1 MTNMDDLKKFLEKYW
16 GAVLGALIAIILL
29 CTGAYRLLVTIAIIA
44 LGIWAGNYYQHYKDN
59 IKNKLKKFI
68 DKM

>member
-1 MTNMDDLKKFLEKYW
+1 MDDLKKFLEKYW

-29 CTGAYRLLVTIAIIA
+29 CTGAYRLLVIIAIIA

>member
-1 MTNMDDLKKFLEKYW
+1 MDDLKKFLEKYW

-29 CTGAYRLLVTIAIIA
+29 CTGAYRLLVIIAIIA
-44 LGIWAGNYYQHYKDN
+44 LGIWSGNYYQHYKDN
-59 IKNKLKKFI
+59 IKNKLKKII